1 MGDNHHS
8 VCSVIS
14 KSSVLHVYFVSLMLQ
29 IEDLN
34 QQAQMAAAE
43 KFRDKPP
50 AGPGDLP
57 STVAQPI
64 QEESEEEEEVKMSCQ
79 KQPSNGCKTTRFS
92 CLVENGVSGK

>member
-1 MGDNHHS
+1 MRLCLDS
-8 VCSVIS
+8 
-14 KSSVLHVYFVSLMLQ
+14 HVACARLQ

-50 AGPGDLP
+50 AGPGDIP

-64 QEESEEEEEVKMSCQ
+64 QEESEEEEEVGKPFVLTWFAWLQ
-79 KQPSNGCKTTRFS
+79 DHTFYPFS
-92 CLVENGVSGK
+92 IALI